1 MQSDPVKHMR
11 AFPQRSDMRRS
22 LSAKAAV
29 EIHAHRNSLIFPEE
43 KEGLLNKT
51 GAKFHNIVEIA
62 G

>member
-1 MQSDPVKHMR
+1 LSGKSDGGHTVR
-11 AFPQRSDMRRS
+11 L
-22 LSAKAAV
+22 LSFYALV
-29 EIHAHRNSLIFPEE
+29 QCSSLIFPEE

>member
-1 MQSDPVKHMR
+1 
-11 AFPQRSDMRRS
+11 MRRS

-29 EIHAHRNSLIFPEE
+29 EIHAHSNSLIFPEE